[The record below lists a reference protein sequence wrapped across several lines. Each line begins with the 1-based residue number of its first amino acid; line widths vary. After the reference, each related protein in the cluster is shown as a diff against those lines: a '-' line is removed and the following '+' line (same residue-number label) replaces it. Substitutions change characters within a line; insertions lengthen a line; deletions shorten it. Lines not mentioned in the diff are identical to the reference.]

1 MTSGAMLTMPM
12 LLINMGGEMLYV
24 LDQRLKAQNIS
35 GDKSVKVLVDVVKT
49 MYNTKFISEL
59 FRPHHMYSN
68 VSTRQ
73 IFDRLAHS
81 SIMRL
86 NQSSMDKLYGLMRM
100 GFKYNILACSSAD
113 QLVQVTMN
121 HLRSIKEIVT
131 TDEATTLI
139 EEAIVLT
146 ANVYGTM
153 SHGNFLLLKQNLCRF
168 FQDVRIKVSLF
179 LQSEI
184 QNGDGSFVLRADG
197 PVATGGDIPGTV
209 RSTYLTCDDVCILR
223 SYYNASG
230 DIESEDSIAMDNA
243 RGVVPFDDKPILSRD
258 PSLCP
263 FGGNLY
269 DLGDLVFRMQLIEQV
284 LFVGRYVPN
293 AKPGPKSAPKTGEE
307 MAAEAKKGS
316 KGGDNKQPSPPK
328 QWKATAA
335 DGLNLLADLLGAK
348 DSSAT
353 DAKPWKI
360 NLFADDPDDEYA
372 LYGNKLSVCD
382 IVSGLDRD
390 SKDDGD
396 DEGEVETITI
406 DALSDRKTTKAL
418 LDEFEDDKPQ
428 DKKGGDTDDLL
439 SLMDST

>member
-1 MTSGAMLTMPM
+1 MTAISGLYPDKRLQIFDGHTCWLQLDLSKMTSGAMLTMPM

-35 GDKSVKVLVDVVKT
+35 GDKSVKGT
-49 MYNTKFISEL
+49 F
-59 FRPHHMYSN
+59 
-68 VSTRQ
+68 
-73 IFDRLAHS
+73 
-81 SIMRL
+81 
-86 NQSSMDKLYGLMRM
+86 LYGLMRM

-209 RSTYLTCDDVCILR
+209 RSVPPPSTSMLLQKLVEITCDDVCILR

-258 PSLCP
+258 PSL
-263 FGGNLY
+263 
-269 DLGDLVFRMQLIEQV
+269 
-284 LFVGRYVPN
+284 YVPN

-316 KGGDNKQPSPPK
+316 KGGDDKQPSPPK

-348 DSSAT
+348 DS
-353 DAKPWKI
+353 
-360 NLFADDPDDEYA
+360 
-372 LYGNKLSVCD
+372 
-382 IVSGLDRD
+382 
-390 SKDDGD
+390 
-396 DEGEVETITI
+396 
-406 DALSDRKTTKAL
+406 
-418 LDEFEDDKPQ
+418 
-428 DKKGGDTDDLL
+428 
-439 SLMDST
+439 

>member
-1 MTSGAMLTMPM
+1 
-12 LLINMGGEMLYV
+12 
-24 LDQRLKAQNIS
+24 
-35 GDKSVKVLVDVVKT
+35 
-49 MYNTKFISEL
+49 
-59 FRPHHMYSN
+59 
-68 VSTRQ
+68 
-73 IFDRLAHS
+73 
-81 SIMRL
+81 
-86 NQSSMDKLYGLMRM
+86 MRM

-131 TDEATTLI
+131 TDEATSLI

-209 RSTYLTCDDVCILR
+209 R
-223 SYYNASG
+223 YYNASG

-269 DLGDLVFRMQLIEQV
+269 
-284 LFVGRYVPN
+284 VPN

-316 KGGDNKQPSPPK
+316 KGGDDKQPSPPK

-360 NLFADDPDDEYA
+360 NLFADDPDDE
-372 LYGNKLSVCD
+372 
-382 IVSGLDRD
+382 D

-396 DEGEVETITI
+396 DEGQVQTITI